1 MGSINPI
8 KLMEPMT
15 PMTPSVSET
24 VGAVLVGLVRQ
35 PVDRLVRRWN
45 WKSALLS
52 SASRAGLFFFVNLSA
67 GPDAAL
73 AAMFTELTFRATTAG
88 FYGAIT
94 QAFSRA
100 TPAWAAMLT
109 AMVVLPIATHSLE
122 FAVHWLRGTE
132 KLAESVLAS
141 AVFTALSTVF
151 NLFAMSRGA
160 LIVGAGRASLGQ
172 DMLRMPSLVFAFVA
186 TPIQLLLRVVTSR
199 VRRLPS
205 HGADPADPAKL
216 PQKIAV

>member
-1 MGSINPI
+1 VTTKVMMNES
-8 KLMEPMT
+8 
-15 PMTPSVSET
+15 
-24 VGAVLVGLVRQ
+24 VGAVLAGLVRQ

-67 GPDAAL
+67 GPEAAL

-122 FAVHWLRGTE
+122 FGVHWLRGTE
-132 KLAESVLAS
+132 RLGESVLAS
-141 AVFTALSTVF
+141 AIFTALSTLF

-172 DMLRMPSLVFAFVA
+172 DMRRMPALVGAFIA
-186 TPIQLLLRVVTSR
+186 APIRLALRVIPPRGTR
-199 VRRLPS
+199 PS
-205 HGADPADPAKL
+205 SPAADPADRAKL